1 MAGCS
6 AVQEFLYTG
15 AVTTPGVTREDKVK
29 LLAFAGHYNI
39 PGLMT
44 AKAWKEY
51 ASHDLC
57 NPIRFDSHPCVRANL
72 ACVSCRVVCV
82 VCVVCCVSCAVC

>member
-1 MAGCS
+1 VLADL
-6 AVQEFLYTG
+6 QEFLYTG

-29 LLAFAGHYNI
+29 LLSFAGHYNI
-39 PGLMT
+39 PGLMA

-57 NPIRFDSHPCVRANL
+57 NAIRFDSHPCVTWR
-72 ACVSCRVVCV
+72 VCRVVCV